1 MDLIALL
8 KFGAREHMEAL
19 VKEGALH
26 MRPIGYFIDLEEG
39 DDRRGDKHE
48 ALTAYHQG
56 PGTSLIIDEKH
67 ELSYEA
73 GTLNFVSIRND
84 DEKACNIFC
93 LTAITPT
100 YWQVDPRNENL
111 GECCVVIYRPGIFL
125 ERFRKAAKPMCAQYG
140 TGPVEYVPQS
150 SYAGPMGP
158 FKKFAEGY
166 AHQNELRCLVRP
178 GSPDPITLK
187 LGPLDDIAELGSTG
201 SINRV
206 LAETVGKRLPDATR

>member
-8 KFGAREHMEAL
+8 KFGSQEHMEPL
-19 VKEGALH
+19 VKEGALY
-26 MRPIGYFIDLEEG
+26 MRPISYFIDLEEG
-39 DDRRGDKHE
+39 DDRRGDKYE

-56 PGTSLIIDEKH
+56 PGTSVTIDGKH
-67 ELSYEA
+67 ELSFEA
-73 GTLNFVSIRND
+73 GTLKFLTIRND

-100 YWQVDPRNENL
+100 YWQVDPKNDSL
-111 GECCVVIYRPGIFL
+111 GDCCVLINRPGLFL
-125 ERFRKAAKPMCAQYG
+125 ERFRNAAKSMCAQLG
-140 TGPVEYVPQS
+140 TGPVEYVPP
-150 SYAGPMGP
+150 SYTGPMGL

-166 AHQNELRCLVRP
+166 AHQNEVRCLVRP

-187 LGPLDDIAELGSTG
+187 LGSLEDIAELGPTA

-206 LAETVGKRLPDATR
+206 LAETVGKRLGHTLP